1 MHLFTPAADSTLIV
15 LVYVSFNLFP
25 GEEDN
30 DLELTAPLRSTWS
43 KLWNTGNIPWDQE
56 VKSDSSSDPLIA
68 LE

>member
-1 MHLFTPAADSTLIV
+1 MHWFAPAADSTLIV
-15 LVYVSFNLFP
+15 LVYVPFNLFP

-43 KLWNTGNIPWDQE
+43 KLQNTGNIPWDQE
-56 VKSDSSSDPLIA
+56 AKSDSSSDPLME